1 MEPVPKSPESVSI
14 WISIINVIGGA
25 VMGVASAVWYV
36 RGVRDDVRDLK
47 EDVKDIKT
55 VIFKERGGL
64 AFLTEEEHT
73 KICRASQDAF
83 GKDLDLMAKD
93 ISHMKETLNR
103 IEANSGVDELRH
115 MREIMKG
122 IAQQLE
128 SLHSRRPHS

>member
-14 WISIINVIGGA
+14 WISVINVIGGA

>member
-1 MEPVPKSPESVSI
+1 
-14 WISIINVIGGA
+14 
-25 VMGVASAVWYV
+25 MGVASAVWYV

-93 ISHMKETLNR
+93 ISHMKETLTR